1 MGEGSGQPGRFNNFS
16 NSVPADDYIPTFLSL
31 TSPFAFAQE
40 EDEIFVIYKYFS
52 TSCFCTQTRGNSYT
66 IIDGEWTPHTSV
78 ISTTLQFGH
87 DGNSWVPDNTI
98 RYTLTGAD
106 YGAIVSALSGTYP
119 DATSS
124 MDNFGN
130 FDRRSGNNA
139 YWSDDMVVEALNI
152 VLNIIDPSAAE
163 EQKYVVT
170 FDVFTGSSGTED
182 FAMIK
187 IGGEWVRQ

>member
-1 MGEGSGQPGRFNNFS
+1 MIYRFFIGGNIGTVTKGNLYTVI
-16 NSVPADDYIPTFLSL
+16 NGVWVPSISSL
-31 TSPFAFAQE
+31 QL
-40 EDEIFVIYKYFS
+40 
-52 TSCFCTQTRGNSYT
+52 GHN
-66 IIDGEWTPHTSV
+66 G
-78 ISTTLQFGH
+78 TT
-87 DGNSWVPDNTI
+87 WVPDNTI

-106 YGAIVSALSGTYP
+106 YGAIVSALSGTYL

-130 FDRRSGNNA
+130 FDRRSGGDA

-152 VLNIIDPSAAE
+152 VLNIIDSSAAE